1 MRTRNMKF
9 GLVHMLVALC
19 LCTGV
24 LRTGA
29 KNLRPR
35 VLDPVDFC
43 MGENEHCNK
52 KKDCCE
58 GFNCVGPFTHGS
70 KTCQISHCIP
80 EGKQCSNG
88 ERPHNCCED
97 LVCILQD
104 NGKQNCEPCRDVGEP
119 CGDNDD
125 CCDDLLCAGGKC

>member
-1 MRTRNMKF
+1 MVLICPGHFFFLLHSYHRHNKDCTFIDVRTRNMKF
-9 GLVHMLVALC
+9 VLVYMLVALC

-80 EGKQCSNG
+80 EGK
-88 ERPHNCCED
+88 
-97 LVCILQD
+97 
-104 NGKQNCEPCRDVGEP
+104 
-119 CGDNDD
+119 
-125 CCDDLLCAGGKC
+125 